1 MINKAKSQAAVFK
14 SYGGEMY
21 KVGDIVVHK
30 RDICKISGI
39 AKNYRPGEDYYILS
53 PIDDNSLVI
62 HTPILDG
69 RGLIRSIITKEE
81 AERLIKEIP
90 NIATIEFN
98 DDRSLEVKYNA
109 LVNSGKN
116 QDLIQIIKTTYLR
129 REEKEIKGKK
139 VNEKD
144 KNYFR
149 LAEKMFYSELSV
161 ALNKTYDETKEYIVS
176 KVTGLSK

>member
-1 MINKAKSQAAVFK
+1 MAAVFK
-14 SYGGEMY
+14 NYGGEMY

-30 RDICKISGI
+30 RDICKITGI
-39 AKNYRPGEDYYILS
+39 AKNYRPKEDYYTLS

-62 HTPILDG
+62 HTPVSDE
-69 RGLIRSIITKEE
+69 RGLIRSVITKEE
-81 AERLIKEIP
+81 AENLINEIP
-90 NIATIEFN
+90 SIEIIQFG
-98 DDRSLEVKYNA
+98 DDRSLEGKYNA

-116 QDLIQIIKTTYLR
+116 EDLIQIIKTTYLR
-129 REEKEIKGKK
+129 REEKENKGKK

-149 LAEKMFYSELSV
+149 LAEKMFYGELAI

>member
-1 MINKAKSQAAVFK
+1 MF
-14 SYGGEMY
+14 

-30 RDICKISGI
+30 RDICKITGI
-39 AKNYRPGEDYYILS
+39 VKNYRLDEDYYTLS
-53 PIDDNSLVI
+53 PIDDSSLVI
-62 HTPILDG
+62 HTPVLDE
-69 RGLIRSIITKEE
+69 RGLIRSVISKKE
-81 AERLIKEIP
+81 AESLIKEIP

-109 LVNSGKN
+109 LIDSGKN
-116 QDLIQIIKTTYLR
+116 EDLIQIIKTTYLR
-129 REEKEIKGKK
+129 REEKENKGKK

-161 ALNKTYDETKEYIVS
+161 VLDKTYDETKDYVVS
-176 KVTGLSK
+176 KVTSQLK